1 MRQRGQLIDSP
12 LAPFVIATVHP
23 SSILR
28 APDDEARHLQ
38 MQAFINDLKIVA
50 DLARK
55 AEAA

>member
-1 MRQRGQLIDSP
+1 MALGPPFRPP
-12 LAPFVIATVHP
+12 LERVLLAAVHP

-28 APDDEARHLQ
+28 APDEDARHLQ
-38 MQAFINDLKIVA
+38 MQAFIKDLKIVA